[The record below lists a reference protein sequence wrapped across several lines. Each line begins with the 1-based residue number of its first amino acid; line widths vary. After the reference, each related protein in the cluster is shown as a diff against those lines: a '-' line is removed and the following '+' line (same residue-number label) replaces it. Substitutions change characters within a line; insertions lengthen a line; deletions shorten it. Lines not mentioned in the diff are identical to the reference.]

1 MEPLSI
7 SSLHGHGY
15 SQENTD
21 TNGATTD
28 NNEHSAGATI
38 KPVAQLNDQGLAQLA
53 HIRAT
58 YDGQVKDQVVKVTV
72 AEGLAREL
80 VSSTPFQGLSADT
93 LVQVKSMAEHAETTL
108 EDTRRQVLESN
119 RQVVEQAA
127 SNVEQY
133 TSYKRNREESLPH
146 ITDAQ
151 NKRQRVEQGVAA
163 LTEVMSASPTSD
175 NAELLLDATWLA
187 TTLNT
192 TEGCKRLLDRQM
204 TSMQEMKKEK
214 NIVAEDAERLHD
226 EIAPL
231 QAAVHELREVAG
243 GGSEHDNNPAE
254 LNVAAELK
262 ETCSWYENVNRLM
275 CAVSGTSIDFDQ
287 AGNDALSNDDYSLRI
302 RLDSCSALSAD
313 KPSST
318 VLVLHFVPNT
328 TTVLAAE
335 VRPYSFF
342 FLLVL
347 SSFFFLLSSLF
358 SLLSSLFFL
367 VYFD

>member
-1 MEPLSI
+1 MQPLSI

-15 SQENTD
+15 SQENTA
-21 TNGATTD
+21 TNNATTD
-28 NNEHSAGATI
+28 SSEHGAGATI

-93 LVQVKSMAEHAETTL
+93 LVQVKLMAEHAEAAL

-133 TSYKRNREESLPH
+133 RSYKRNREESLPH
-146 ITDAQ
+146 ITGAQ

-163 LTEVMSASPTSD
+163 LTEVMSASSTSD

-243 GGSEHDNNPAE
+243 GGSEHGNNSVE

-287 AGNDALSNDDYSLRI
+287 SGNDTLSNDDYSLRI

-328 TTVLAAE
+328 TTVLSAE
-335 VRPYSFF
+335 VRHH
-342 FLLVL
+342 
-347 SSFFFLLSSLF
+347 SSFFFFFLF
-358 SLLSSLFFL
+358 FLLSSLFFL